1 MGLSFEAE
9 SGSVSAPFVIT
20 AGVLYQRST
29 TGLDGGG
36 RAVYDFTVDTAGDY
50 VIQALV
56 NAPSLTENSVYL
68 NIDAEPVHPQMAWDI
83 LPPTVGFENRLVSW
97 RGNGTAESN
106 EIVPKVFALTSGT
119 HQLIIRGREAIT
131 QLDKFWII
139 KAPEPPQ
146 NLRAI
151 STP

>member
-1 MGLSFEAE
+1 MKCLTPGVMAL
-9 SGSVSAPFVIT
+9 GDVSINPEEL
-20 AGVLYQRST
+20 AGKRVLH
-29 TGLDGGG
+29 
-36 RAVYDFTVDTAGDY
+36 AGC
-50 VIQALV
+50 
-56 NAPSLTENSVYL
+56 P
-68 NIDAEPVHPQMAWDI
+68 
-83 LPPTVGFENRLVSW
+83 
-97 RGNGTAESN
+97 
-106 EIVPKVFALTSGT
+106 SGT